1 MQLMQ
6 LSGGRACPAAK
17 KRGPL
22 IATCNGPTDRCATGR
37 AVSRLAPIIFAAATR
52 RQAHQLPVA
61 RAIRPLAGRAWQ
73 APCPAPPR
81 PAPPGRRAARP
92 LAGLKGPSTRPRA
105 RPTRRQ
111 HPGAAPPR
119 GTDPGRPAAGW
130 KMGASPSPHRKG
142 QGTCGLAGAAALAP
156 TQGVAFKLPPSHL
169 SSLSMIQ
176 RSEQRTP

>member
-6 LSGGRACPAAK
+6 LSGRACPAAM

-52 RQAHQLPVA
+52 RQVHHLPVA
-61 RAIRPLAGRAWQ
+61 PRAIRPLAGRAWQ

-81 PAPPGRRAARP
+81 PAPPGRPPARRDSF
-92 LAGLKGPSTRPRA
+92 LKGPSTRPRA

-111 HPGAAPPR
+111 RPGACPVAQ
-119 GTDPGRPAAGW
+119 TQAGRLPAGRWELARARTEKARARAGW
-130 KMGASPSPHRKG
+130 R
-142 QGTCGLAGAAALAP
+142 AP
-156 TQGVAFKLPPSHL
+156 R
-169 SSLSMIQ
+169 
-176 RSEQRTP
+176 RSRRRRGSRCRQVTFQV

>member
-6 LSGGRACPAAK
+6 LSGRACPAAAK

-52 RQAHQLPVA
+52 RQVHQLPVA

-81 PAPPGRRAARP
+81 PAPPRRAARL
-92 LAGLKGPSTRPRA
+92 LAGTHFSRGPAPAPEPAPPAGSTQERAPWHRPRPA
-105 RPTRRQ
+105 GCRLED
-111 HPGAAPPR
+111 
-119 GTDPGRPAAGW
+119 GT
-130 KMGASPSPHRKG
+130 SPSPHREG
-142 QGTCGLAGAAALAP
+142 QGACGLAGAAALAP
-156 TQGVAFKLPPSHL
+156 TQGVALPPSHL

>member
-6 LSGGRACPAAK
+6 LSGRACPAAAK

-52 RQAHQLPVA
+52 RQVHQLPVA

-81 PAPPGRRAARP
+81 PAPPRP
-92 LAGLKGPSTRPRA
+92 AGPPACSPGLISQGAQLPPPSP
-105 RPTRRQ
+105 P
-111 HPGAAPPR
+111 HPPAAPRSVPR

-130 KMGASPSPHRKG
+130 KMG
-142 QGTCGLAGAAALAP
+142 LARARTEKARAHAGWRAP
-156 TQGVAFKLPPSHL
+156 R
-169 SSLSMIQ
+169 
-176 RSEQRTP
+176 RSRRRRGSRCRQVTFQV